1 MVLPLRAASLAR
13 ARRKKIQYQY
23 IEVNP
28 YHKPKSLLDLN
39 PRGLVPTLQ
48 YHNKP
53 LYESTVLCEF
63 LEEVYPDHPP
73 RLLPAEPYDR
83 ARTRIW
89 TDFVT
94 SRIIPSFHRFLQ
106 YQPAR
111 DGAEGLQKAR
121 EEFLGYLKE
130 FTAEMDA
137 EGPYLLGEELSL
149 IDIVIAPWAVRLWVF
164 DHFKDGGLGV
174 PEEGKGGEDEKIWA
188 RWRKWLASIESR
200 KSLKET
206 TSDREHYLP
215 IYQRYAD
222 DVAQSELAKATRSGR
237 GVP

>member
-1 MVLPLRAASLAR
+1 MTS
-13 ARRKKIQYQY
+13 QS
-23 IEVNP
+23 VNP

-39 PRGLVPTLQ
+39 PRGLVPTLR
-48 YHNKP
+48 YHNRP

-63 LEEVYPDHPP
+63 LEEAYTDHTP
-73 RLLPAEPYDR
+73 RLQPADPYER

-94 SRIIPSFHRFLQ
+94 SRITPAFHRFLQ
-106 YQPAR
+106 CQPAR
-111 DGAEGLQKAR
+111 DGAEGLRKAR

-137 EGPYLLGEELSL
+137 EGPYFLCGELSL
-149 IDIVIAPWAVRLWVF
+149 IDIAIALWAVRLWVF
-164 DHFKDGGLGV
+164 NHFKEGGLGV
-174 PEEGKGGEDEKIWA
+174 PEEGKGGEDEKAWA
-188 RWRKWLASIESR
+188 RWRKWLAAVEGR

-206 TSDREHYLP
+206 MSDREHYLP

-222 DVAQSELAKATRSGR
+222 DVAETELAKATRSGR